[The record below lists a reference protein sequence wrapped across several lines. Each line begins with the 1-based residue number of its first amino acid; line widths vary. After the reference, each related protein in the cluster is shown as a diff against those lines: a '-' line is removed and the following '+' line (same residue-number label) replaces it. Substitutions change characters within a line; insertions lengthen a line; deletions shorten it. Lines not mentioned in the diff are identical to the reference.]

1 MRRHQGTVVDIAVVL
16 VTMTAILSIFDDTF
30 ADRTYLVAG
39 LVPVAL
45 LLLLSLVARRFHEGG
60 WWYFLSALVL
70 FSPLGALAALREPGP
85 FLVPTTDSLTR
96 VLVESVSAPTTL
108 VSTVPPV
115 DPSGQVMLVPF
126 LIGFLA
132 TTAAAWLALGTTR
145 PLAPVVPLVLALV
158 ATIPLGVLVPSLL
171 VPRGIFLVLLLL
183 AWAAIRARRRETLAG
198 DPRGSMVAA
207 VTSVV
212 TVAMVSGLAGLVVP
226 DRDESDRKLIR
237 GQDNTS
243 LVSGAAGS
251 VVPAQARA
259 GDKLLKVS
267 GLPEGRRLRFAAL
280 DLYDGDGWVPAEESP
295 GSDGYGTY
303 KRIGQEVAP
312 LRSGTTAVVRVQ
324 MRPGYASDWLPM
336 LGELTSIDLDWN
348 PGRTEVSDIRY
359 NQATSSALV
368 LGGVDVRDT
377 YSFESVVGEVAF
389 TRRDPTREPS
399 DDQRQPL
406 GAFLDPLLR
415 PFDREELLPLER
427 VLLLARYLRVNGT
440 VRLVDD
446 FDQSSTALGQRMLGS
461 RAVTGSP
468 FQYSALMAL
477 GASRLGVAA
486 RMVTGAEPGRSGVVD
501 YGDVTTWVEL
511 QFADGSWRPLD
522 LQRYLGTRV
531 AREGQEL
538 PATLDPTD
546 FVEDQLDD
554 AARGADKEI
563 RLPDGTNPDGTLVD
577 PPVSPWRILAGAVAL
592 GSGSALLAL
601 VLVPVIKGLRRRR
614 RRTAGGWSGV
624 YVNGWQE
631 VLDAA
636 RDRGT
641 PVPEAWS
648 RVAQARQ
655 LGAGLDLARQAD
667 AAVFAPGPGGADDGR
682 AFWDACLG
690 LRGELL
696 AQADRRHRWWALFNP
711 ASLLAEWARRRGGEP
726 SGVVQVRHEDRGAR
740 RQQPAGA

>member
-1 MRRHQGTVVDIAVVL
+1 MRHRETAVDVVVVL
-16 VTMTAILSIFDDTF
+16 IAMTAILSIFDDTF
-30 ADRTYLVAG
+30 ADRSYLVAG
-39 LVPVAL
+39 LVPVVVL
-45 LLLLSLVARRFHEGG
+45 LLLTLVARRFHEGG

-85 FLVPTTDSLTR
+85 FLVPTTDTLTR

-171 VPRGIFLVLLLL
+171 VPRGIIVGLLLL
-183 AWAAIRARRRETLAG
+183 AWAAIRARRREPLAG
-198 DPRGSMVAA
+198 DPRGSVPAA
-207 VTSVV
+207 LTAVV
-212 TVAMVSGLAGLVVP
+212 TVAIVSGLAGVVVP
-226 DRDESDRKLIR
+226 DTDQSDRKLFR

-243 LVSGAAGS
+243 LVSDAAGS
-251 VVPAQARA
+251 VMPAQARS
-259 GDKLLKVS
+259 DEKLLKVS

-280 DLYDGDGWVPAEESP
+280 DLYDGAGWVPAEESP

-303 KRIGQEVAP
+303 KRIGEEVAP
-312 LRSGTTAVVRVQ
+312 LRSGTTVVVRVQ
-324 MRPGYASDWLPM
+324 MRPGYSSDWLPM

-368 LGGVDVRDT
+368 LGGVDARDT
-377 YSFESVVGEVAF
+377 YSFESVVGDVAF
-389 TRRDPTREPS
+389 SRRDPTREPS

-406 GAFLDPLLR
+406 GAFMDPLLR

-427 VLLLARYLRVNGT
+427 VLLLARYLRANGT

-446 FDQSSTALGQRMLGS
+446 FDQSSTTLARRMLGS
-461 RAVTGSP
+461 RGITGSP
-468 FQYSALMAL
+468 FQYTALMAL

-486 RMVTGAEPGRSGVVD
+486 RMVTGAEPGRRGVVD

-531 AREGQEL
+531 ARDGQEL
-538 PATLDPTD
+538 PSALDPRD
-546 FVEDQLDD
+546 FVEDQLDN
-554 AARGADKEI
+554 AARGRDQEI
-563 RLPDGTNPDGTLVD
+563 RLPEGTNPDGTLVD
-577 PPVSPWRILAGAVAL
+577 PPASPWRVLAGAVAL
-592 GSGSALLAL
+592 GSGVALLAL
-601 VLVPVIKGLRRRR
+601 LLIPVIKTLRRRR
-614 RRTAGGWSGV
+614 RRSAGGWSGV

-641 PVPEAWS
+641 PVLEAWS

-655 LGAGLDLARQAD
+655 LGVGLDLARRAD
-667 AAVFAPGPGGADDGR
+667 AAVFAPRQSDPDDGR
-682 AFWDACLG
+682 AFWEECLG

-696 AQADRRHRWWALFNP
+696 AQADARRRWWAPFNP
-711 ASLLAEWARRRGGEP
+711 ASLLAGWARRRGGEP
-726 SGVVQVRHEDRGAR
+726 SEVVQVRHEDRGPR